1 MASLKEVRGRIASVI
16 STRKI
21 TSAMRMVS
29 AVKLRRAQDAIAGYL
44 PYEQKLTSILDDFIA
59 FSEADLSIPLAQKR
73 LVKRVAIVVISSNG
87 SLCGAFNSN
96 VIRKTEELLVKYKYS
111 EIAAKNILFYPI
123 GKKIA
128 EAVVKKGFIPQGNF
142 NTLLDKPN
150 YETVAA
156 LADELMGLY
165 LSKQIDAVELI
176 YNHFKNAA
184 VQQITIEQVLPL
196 QPGNIKSKEISVL
209 SDYII
214 EPDNEWLIKKLVPK
228 VVRLKL
234 FGALLDSVTA
244 EHGART
250 TAMQTATDNAE
261 DMIQELKLKYNKAR
275 QEAITKEII
284 DIVGGAESLRS
295 KS

>member
-1 MASLKEVRGRIASVI
+1 MASLKEVRGRIASVT

-44 PYEQKLTSILDDFIA
+44 PYEQKLTTILEDFIA
-59 FSEADLSIPLAQKR
+59 FSEADMSIPLAQKR
-73 LVKRVAIVVISSNG
+73 VVKRVAIVVISSNG

-111 EIAAKNILFYPI
+111 EFAIRDILIYPI

-128 EAVVKKGFIPQGNF
+128 EAIVKKGFIPQGSF

-150 YETVAA
+150 YETVAV
-156 LADELMGLY
+156 LADELMALF
-165 LSKQIDAVELI
+165 LSKQIDSVELV

-184 VQQITIEQVLPL
+184 VQQIMVDQVLPL
-196 QPGNIKSKEISVL
+196 QPGNKKVDDSSIL
-209 SDYII
+209 ADYII

-228 VVRLKL
+228 VIRLKL
-234 FGALLDSVTA
+234 YSALLDSVTA

-250 TAMQTATDNAE
+250 TAMQTATDNAQ